1 MLEWLL
7 ASIDPSR
14 PHDVGVYLSWHARL
28 MVLAWAVLMPVG
40 IVAAR
45 YFKILPNQDWPR
57 VVDNRAWWTAHRIC
71 QYSAAALTVVAV
83 VLVRLVPEQTWASG
97 FHYIFGWTIVTLA
110 SLQVFGGLLRGSKGG
125 PTDRAMDGSL
135 GGDHYDMTPRRIA
148 FEYVHKTV
156 GYMTVVLSV
165 VAISTG
171 LWQAN
176 APRWMAIGILMWWA
190 VLLFVAIY
198 LQRRGMC
205 VDTYQALWGPDK
217 THPGNQRE
225 NSIGLGVRSLLDD
238 QDRDP

>member
-14 PHDVGVYLSWHARL
+14 PHDVGFYLSWHARL

-40 IVAAR
+40 VVAAR
-45 YFKILPNQDWPR
+45 YFKILPNQDWPQ
-57 VVDNRAWWTAHRIC
+57 VVDNRSWWTTHRIC

-83 VLVRLVPEQTWASG
+83 VLVRLAPGQTWASG
-97 FHYIFGWTIVTLA
+97 FHYVFGWTIVALA
-110 SLQVFGGLLRGSKGG
+110 ALQVFGGLLRGSKGG
-125 PTDRAMDGSL
+125 PTDRAADGSVR
-135 GGDHYDMTPRRIA
+135 GDHYDMTPRRVA

-156 GYMTVVLSV
+156 GYTTIVLSV
-165 VAISTG
+165 IAISTG

-176 APRWMAIGILMWWA
+176 APRWMVGVLLVWWA
-190 VLLFVAIY
+190 VLLFVAIF

-217 THPGNQRE
+217 VHPGNQRAKPV
-225 NSIGLGVRSLLDD
+225 GLGVRSLLDD
-238 QDRDP
+238 QAQDP